1 MPVRIVGWIGVLYGV
16 IRGVSALSH
25 AGDAIAHGRDLQTA
39 TQEVWLLGW
48 AALVLLASI
57 ALLRRRQWGWA
68 VLMTLSLW
76 VLLGVVASGAGL
88 VALAPAQRKG
98 DLADIPLGAMV
109 AYAAAPVVYRLFL
122 LVPVITAAALLAFRQ
137 VRSWLGLDRKAEY
150 HWAAVGALL
159 VVGAVWSALAGAGG
173 RIPAELAA
181 PTSPWMTAAGVVG
194 CLGMWSAAL
203 VIVRRRPLGIA
214 IGAGT
219 YIVAAVVLATALA
232 SNHQLLLRRLTYYA
246 LTPGGGARGLD
257 VARVTE
263 RFSAHASA
271 VLLILMLASLAAL
284 LRWRVCILAPAE
296 FTEVKESD
304 ADTEPR
310 PSLGERLC
318 AHSWRELFA
327 GLRLDWMDEP
337 ALDVLVL
344 FLGALG
350 VGLRATEAIAF
361 GALGRSLFPLGWG
374 FGALTQ
380 VALVGLIVLLVL
392 LGIRRRRG
400 AWPRWIATMV
410 IAASLLLSW
419 RYVGFPFARWCDFG
433 LRIKIASTVGLDE
446 LESWGLRLL
455 ETEGKR
461 LGKDAPFSEIYVH
474 GRGKVHLVSK
484 AIRDLRPSYIWI
496 RDVGAGRQWVLV
508 EFGGGFYHWGVYV
521 GPRDTD
527 VPPDFQGGTSYLWR
541 PGIYGY
547 QEGGS
552 D

>member
-1 MPVRIVGWIGVLYGV
+1 VPVLIVGWIGVYYGA

-39 TQEVWLLGW
+39 TQEAWLLGW

-68 VLMTLSLW
+68 VLMTLYLW
-76 VLLGVVASGAGL
+76 VFLGVVARGAGL
-88 VALAPAQRKG
+88 VALAAAQRKG
-98 DLADIPLGAMV
+98 DLAEIPLGAMV

-137 VRSWLGLDRKAEY
+137 VRWWLGLDRKAEY
-150 HWAAVGALL
+150 HWAAVGTLL
-159 VVGAVWSALAGAGG
+159 VVGTVWSALAAAGG

-181 PTSPWMTAAGVVG
+181 PVSPWMRAAGILA

-203 VIVRRRPLGIA
+203 LVIRRRPLGIA
-214 IGAGT
+214 IAAGA
-219 YIVAAVVLATALA
+219 YIIAAVVLATALA
-232 SNHQLLLRRLTYYA
+232 SHHQAALQRLTYYA
-246 LTPGGGARGLD
+246 LTPGGAGRGLD

-271 VLLILMLASLAAL
+271 GLLLLMLASLAAL
-284 LRWRVCILAPAE
+284 LTWGRCVLARPE
-296 FTEVKESD
+296 FIEVKESD

-310 PSLGERLC
+310 PSLGERLR
-318 AHSWRELFA
+318 AHSWRGLLA
-327 GLRLDWMDEP
+327 GLWLDRMDEP
-337 ALDVLVL
+337 SLHALVL

-350 VGLRATEAIAF
+350 VGLSATEGIAF
-361 GALGRSLFPLGWG
+361 GALVPRSLLLEFG
-374 FGALTQ
+374 FGVLMQA
-380 VALVGLIVLLVL
+380 ALVGLIVVLVL
-392 LGIRRRRG
+392 LGIRRRRV
-400 AWPRWIATMV
+400 AWPRWTATVV
-410 IAASLLLSW
+410 IAVLILLSW
-419 RYVGFPFARWCDFG
+419 RYVDVPFARWCDFG
-433 LRIKIASTVGLDE
+433 LRIKITSTVGLDE

-461 LGKDAPFSEIYVH
+461 LGKDASFSEIYVH

-496 RDVGAGRQWVLV
+496 RDDYEGRQWVLV
-508 EFGGGFYHWGVYV
+508 VFGGGFYHWGVYV
-521 GPRDTD
+521 GPRNTD